1 MTFKIYLRWF
11 LIPFFAFIILVLSHN
26 VIEKNENSGNL
37 FPLHV
42 LANEENIPVGDLI
55 PGNLKRAPDY
65 PTELEGK
72 TLDEI
77 KDLARGNGEIAQKA
91 KRIKK
96 LVE

>member
-42 LANEENIPVGDLI
+42 LANEENIPVGDL
-55 PGNLKRAPDY
+55 KRAPDY